1 MMEIVAANDNAGDP
15 IVSRC
20 QQGDKTAFRLLFEKH
35 RAEVGR
41 LVYRIMGPGNDLED
55 VVQDVFIQVY
65 RSIGKFRGN
74 SRFSTWLHRL
84 TVNVALMNL
93 RAKHARPNLSDELP
107 ANVPASSVAPDDDAV
122 RRERVRVFY
131 ELLDR
136 MSEKKRTVFILHE
149 IEGLSPGEIAEIV
162 GAPALTVRT
171 RLFYARRELIQLL
184 REQPALAGLADVM
197 IRPGSADLAS
207 GSSRETLP

>member
-1 MMEIVAANDNAGDP
+1 MGIVAANDNAGDQ

-20 QQGDKTAFRLLFEKH
+20 QQGDKAAFRLLFEKH
-35 RAEVGR
+35 RAEVAR
-41 LVYRIMGPGNDLED
+41 LVYRILGPGNDLED

-65 RSIGKFRGN
+65 RSIGEFRGS

-93 RAKHARPNLSDELP
+93 RAKRARPNLSDELP
-107 ANVPASSVAPDDDAV
+107 ANVPSPSVAPDDDAM

-197 IRPGSADLAS
+197 IRPGSADLAP

>member
-1 MMEIVAANDNAGDP
+1 MSVVAANDNAVDDL
-15 IVSRC
+15 VARC
-20 QQGDKTAFRLLFEKH
+20 QRGDQAAFRSLFERH
-35 RAEVGR
+35 RGEVAR
-41 LVYRIMGPGNDLED
+41 VVYRVLGPTNDLED

-65 RSIGKFRGN
+65 RSIGEFRGS

-84 TVNVALMNL
+84 TVNVALMNR
-93 RAKHARPNLSDELP
+93 RAKRSRPNLSEQLP
-107 ANVPASSVAPDDDAV
+107 ADAAAPSLGPDDDAI

-131 ELLDR
+131 ELLER

-149 IEGLSPGEIAEIV
+149 VEGLSPGEIAEIV

-171 RLFYARRELIQLL
+171 RLFYARREIIQLL
-184 REQPALAGLADVM
+184 REQPALAGLADMM

-207 GSSRETLP
+207 DAKRESCP